1 LKEKRNIFV
10 ADYLHP
16 HGLDLLKKKF
26 NVVMLPQG
34 SNAALQRRLL
44 SYGMAKGSLVVRSTR
59 KVDAALL
66 KTLSQ
71 KTGIDLVCTV
81 SSGYDNIDLDA
92 CRKYRIKA
100 MNVAGANSTSAA
112 EFTIAL
118 LLAITKN
125 IIPANREMKM
135 GKFAVSV
142 FSNTELFG
150 KTIGIIGIGKIG
162 SKVAKL
168 ARAFGMN
175 ILANDIKQN
184 VREKY
189 DSINFVSLNK
199 LLSSSDFITI
209 HTPLDKS
216 SHYLLNS
223 SNLKNVKKGAVVVN
237 TSRGGTIDEKA
248 LLKLM
253 RSGVIGYAGI
263 DVFENEP
270 SFNRRFTKL
279 SNVILT
285 PHLAGKTIE
294 SRERMAAEAAKKIIK
309 FYAKKLT
316 SAELIN

>member
-1 LKEKRNIFV
+1 LKEKRNIFA
-10 ADYLHP
+10 ADYVHP
-16 HGLDLLKKKF
+16 HGLDILKNKF
-26 NVVMLPQG
+26 NVVVLPQG
-34 SNAALQRRLL
+34 NNAALQRSLV
-44 SYGMAKGSLVVRSTR
+44 SYGKSKGALLVRSTR
-59 KVDAALL
+59 NVDAALL
-66 KTLSQ
+66 KSLSNN
-71 KTGIDLVCTV
+71 TGIDLICTV
-81 SSGYDNIDLDA
+81 SSGYDNLDLDA

-125 IIPANREMKM
+125 IIPANSDMKK
-135 GKFAVSV
+135 GKFTSSV
-142 FSNTELFG
+142 YSNTELAR
-150 KTIGIIGIGKIG
+150 KTIGIIGFGRIG

-168 ARAFGMN
+168 ARAFGM
-175 ILANDIKQN
+175 IIIANDIKQS

-248 LLKLM
+248 LLKLL

-270 SFNRRFTKL
+270 SFNRGFTKL

-316 SAELIN
+316 SVELIN